1 MAPRLTAALVLAF
14 ALLPLTALIPGGE
27 LDAEYAARLLDWTFG
42 TLLCAGIGGLTW
54 YILRARRLPDRPA
67 TRSAGTP
74 GFAGWPFVL
83 TATVGAFAL
92 YATIARL
99 VFSGRAL
106 HIDEI
111 VQVLQARWLAEG
123 QLSVATPPLRE
134 FFSVL
139 NLVDLGERTFAQFP
153 VGGPAMLM
161 LGSLVGAEWLVG
173 PLAGA
178 VSVLA
183 FAVVLGALEPTA
195 TRRWHRGALT
205 LFVVAPF
212 GVFMFG
218 SHMNHATTLAWLLVA
233 TAALARA
240 TRDSSSPESNSPWWG
255 LLAGLGLGVAATIR
269 PLDAVVF
276 ALPAGAWLAWR
287 ARAGGRAVA
296 TLLLSGV
303 GVALPIAGLLYVNA
317 HQTGRATLFGYDLL
331 WGAGHGL
338 GFHPSPWGPAHTP
351 ARGVELI
358 GLYFTRLSTHLLET
372 PFPSLLPA
380 AVGLVVAKRLGA
392 LDRYLFTSGAL
403 LVLAYGAY
411 WHDGSHLGPRFMF
424 ALLPVLVLWSAR
436 VTGAFSGR
444 AWTVRRGAQA
454 ALASGALYAL
464 VTVVAVRAPS
474 YRNANTSMR
483 VDVAAESRGAGVK
496 DALVL
501 VRESWGAQL
510 VVRLWALGVPR
521 ASAEQVY
528 RRVDACTLDRAVEA
542 LERDGVRGDGAVA
555 ALLPLQADSARLQ
568 RSPWSPDGSE
578 RFLPGTEYAGAC
590 AARVRED
597 RSGYSLYAPFRLV
610 RDGNVYARWLPGRES
625 EIAAQYPD
633 RPVFVLG
640 RASDKVDAPLTW
652 TRWRP

>member
-1 MAPRLTAALVLAF
+1 MAPRLIAALVLALT
-14 ALLPLTALIPGGE
+14 LLPLTALLPGGE
-27 LDAEYAARLLDWTFG
+27 LDAEYAARLLDWSFG

-54 YILRARRLPDRPA
+54 YVLRARRVPDRPE
-67 TRSAGTP
+67 TPSAGVP
-74 GFAGWPFVL
+74 GFAGWRFVL
-83 TATVGAFAL
+83 TATVGAFVL
-92 YATIARL
+92 YAAVAQV

-123 QLSVATPPLRE
+123 ALSVSTPPLRE

-139 NLVDLGERTFAQFP
+139 NLVDLGDRTFAQFP

-183 FAVVLGALEPTA
+183 FAVVLGGVEPTA
-195 TRRWHRGALT
+195 TRRWHRGALM
-205 LFVVAPF
+205 LFAVAPF

-218 SHMNHATTLAWLLVA
+218 SHMNHATTLVWLLVA
-233 TAALARA
+233 TAALATA
-240 TRDSSSPESNSPWWG
+240 TRDGASPEGTSPWWG

-276 ALPAGAWLAWR
+276 AVPAAIWLAWR
-287 ARAGGRAVA
+287 ARAGGRAIA

-303 GVALPIAGLLYVNA
+303 GVALPIAGLLYANA
-317 HQTGRATLFGYDLL
+317 QQTGRATLFGYDLL
-331 WGAGHGL
+331 WGAGHGV
-338 GFHPSPWGPAHTP
+338 GFHPSPWGPEHTP
-351 ARGVELI
+351 ARGIELI

-372 PFPSLLPA
+372 PFPSLFPA
-380 AVGLVVAKRLGA
+380 AVGLAVAKRLGA
-392 LDRYLFTSGAL
+392 LDRYLLTCSAL
-403 LVLAYGAY
+403 LVVAYGAY

-436 VTGAFSGR
+436 VTVAFSGR

-454 ALASGALYAL
+454 ALASGAVYAL
-464 VTVVAVRAPS
+464 VTVLTVRAPS

-483 VDVAAESRGAGVK
+483 VDVATASRNAGVN

-521 ASAEQVY
+521 ASAEQLY
-528 RRVDACTLDRAVEA
+528 RGVDACILDRAIEG
-542 LERDGVRGDGAVA
+542 LERSDVRGDGAVR
-555 ALLPLQADSARLQ
+555 ALLPLQSDSARLQ
-568 RSPWSPDGSE
+568 RSPWSPDASE

-590 AARVRED
+590 AVRVRED

-610 RDGNVYARWLPGRES
+610 RDGNVYARWLPGREA
-625 EIAAQYPD
+625 EIAAQFPGRQVY
-633 RPVFVLG
+633 VLG
-640 RASDKVDAPLTW
+640 RASDQVDAPFTW
-652 TRWRP
+652 TQWRP

>member
-1 MAPRLTAALVLAF
+1 MASRLIAALVLTF

-27 LDAEYAARLLDWTFG
+27 LDTEYAARLLDWTFG
-42 TLLCAGIGGLTW
+42 TLLCAGIGVLTW
-54 YILRARRLPDRPA
+54 FVLRARRVPDRPA
-67 TRSAGTP
+67 SVAAGQP
-74 GFAGWPFVL
+74 GFAGWPYVL
-83 TATVGAFAL
+83 TACMGAFAL
-92 YATIARL
+92 YATIARV

-139 NLVDLGERTFAQFP
+139 NLVDVGDRTFAQFP

-161 LGSLVGAEWLVG
+161 LGSLVGAEWMVG

-178 VSVLA
+178 LSVLA
-183 FAVVLGALEPTA
+183 FAGVLAAVEPTA

-205 LFVVAPF
+205 LFAVAPF

-233 TAALARA
+233 TAALGVA
-240 TRDSSSPESNSPWWG
+240 TRHAAEQDRTAPGWG
-255 LLAGLGLGVAATIR
+255 LLAGLGLGMAAMIR

-276 ALPAGAWLAWR
+276 ALPAAAWLAWR
-287 ARAGGRAVA
+287 ARMGGRAVA

-317 HQTGRATLFGYDLL
+317 QQTGQATRFGYDLL

-338 GFHPSPWGPAHTP
+338 GFHESPWGPAHTP
-351 ARGVELI
+351 SRGIELI
-358 GLYFTRLSTHLLET
+358 GLYFTRLATHLLET
-372 PFPSLLPA
+372 PFPSLVPA
-380 AVGLVVAKRLGA
+380 AVGLFVATRLRS
-392 LDRYLFTSGAL
+392 LDRYLLASSAL
-403 LVLAYGAY
+403 LVVAYGAY

-436 VTGAFSGR
+436 VTAAFANRS
-444 AWTVRRGAQA
+444 WVVRRGAQA
-454 ALASGALYAL
+454 ALASGAVYAL
-464 VTVVAVRAPS
+464 VTVVAVRAPT

-483 VDVAAESRGAGVK
+483 MDVAAASRSAGVEN
-496 DALVL
+496 ALVL

-510 VVRLWALGVPR
+510 VVRLWALGVSR
-521 ASAEQVY
+521 SAAEQVY
-528 RRVDACTLDRAVEA
+528 RSVDACLLDGAVGS
-542 LERDGVRGDGAVA
+542 LERDGVRNEA
-555 ALLPLQADSARLQ
+555 ALRRLLALQLDSARLQ

-578 RFLPGTEYAGAC
+578 RFLPGTAYAGGC
-590 AARVRED
+590 AARVAED

-610 RDGNVYARWLPGRES
+610 HDGNVYARWLPGRES
-625 EIAAQYPD
+625 EIAAQYPG
-633 RPVFVLG
+633 RPVYLLG
-640 RASDKVDAPLTW
+640 RASDSVDAAFTW